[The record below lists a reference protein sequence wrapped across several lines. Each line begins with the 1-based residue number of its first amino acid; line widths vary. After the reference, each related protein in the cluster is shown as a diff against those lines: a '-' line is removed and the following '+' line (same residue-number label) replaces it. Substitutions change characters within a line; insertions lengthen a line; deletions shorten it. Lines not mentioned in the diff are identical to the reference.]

1 MNLLWIFPKA
11 WQAVALSRVLPLSRL
26 LMVLYIQG
34 AQIVLQTA
42 RRVDIPIARLLLCLW
57 VLIRPHLLQ
66 AIVLSLRG
74 EDHPAMDYARGGL
87 LQVWFAFF
95 QTILSA

>member
-1 MNLLWIFPKA
+1 MGLLWIFPKA
-11 WQAVALSRVLPLSRL
+11 WQVMTLSHVLQLIRL
-26 LMVLYIQG
+26 LIVLYIR
-34 AQIVLQTA
+34 AVQIVLQTT
-42 RRVDIPIARLLLCLW
+42 RRVDIPIARLLLCLL

-66 AIVLSLRG
+66 VIVLSLRG
-74 EDHPAMDYARGGL
+74 EGSPAMDYARGVL